1 MKRSQS
7 SGTLSRSGAACLGG
21 TDDIKLPR
29 YLNTTKLTKT
39 RKLSASSGNL
49 HGHMAEDY
57 HQVNWPL
64 PKAFGQ
70 EKYGYTLID
79 IDDPRYIKECA
90 GLSKKMIRLHYDQQ
104 IVDNEWRNKYKA
116 LLDTEH
122 KLATL
127 PHNASEKT
135 KTLLKKDVTDNLASL
150 TKLQE
155 QKDLYQQEVNTIFE
169 RCDAIKATIKKENDL
184 EELRTDMEKGTKDR
198 IHHES
203 PFWRTKFNAKTQ
215 YQVQSKTG

>member
-1 MKRSQS
+1 MGKRNQS
-7 SGTLSRSGAACLGG
+7 SSTLGRSGMISIEDA
-21 TDDIKLPR
+21 KLP
-29 YLNTTKLTKT
+29 KT

-70 EKYGYTLID
+70 ERYGFSLID

-90 GLSKKMIRLHYDQQ
+90 GLSKKLIRLHYDQQ
-104 IVDNEWRNKYKA
+104 IVDNEWRNRYKA
-116 LLDTEH
+116 LLDSEH
-122 KLATL
+122 KYGTL
-127 PHNASEKT
+127 PPNASEKT
-135 KTLLKKDVTDNLASL
+135 KTILKNEVTENMKKL
-150 TKLQE
+150 TELQH
-155 QKDLYQQEVNTIFE
+155 QKDLYQQEVNVIYE
-169 RCDAIKATIKKENDL
+169 RCDGIKSTIKKENDL
-184 EELRTDMEKGTKDR
+184 EELRGDMEKHTKDK

-215 YQVQSKTG
+215 FASSQGRLTGVKIDLQD